1 MLKKI
6 VIGAVMFVFVILAAG
21 IVAQSSV
28 TSADLLATRTP
39 VVGESIPTRTP
50 VVGQTVP
57 TRTPVPN
64 APKLQISNFIDFAP
78 GLTEI
83 IIKLN
88 GEERVI
94 LKYGDSSE
102 YMFVPVGTYLMEVV
116 GVTGDTRG
124 PEDYL
129 LAYSNVTFALEQE
142 YSAIIGG
149 DAGANQ
155 PGQIQVVQDDN
166 SEPPAGKAKIR
177 IAHFAPFDSVLAN
190 TEVDVIDEGTS
201 SVLAG
206 LADVPFGTISG
217 YIEVDAGTAYDL
229 IVTNDAGTVLDLPPI
244 AFSEGE
250 IVTIVVNGGG
260 ANQPVDAGVVSN
272 LRKLFLPVVFE

>member
-21 IVAQSSV
+21 IVAQTSV
-28 TSADLLATRTP
+28 TSANLLATRTP

-57 TRTPVPN
+57 TRTPVPY
-64 APKLQISNFIDFAP
+64 APQIQISNFIDFAP
-78 GLTEI
+78 GITQI

-88 GEERVI
+88 GEELVI
-94 LKYGDSSE
+94 LKYGDTSE
-102 YMFVPVGTYLMEVV
+102 YISVPVGTYLMEIV
-116 GVTGDTRG
+116 GVTEGTRG

-129 LAYSNVTFALEQE
+129 LAYSTVTFALEAE
-142 YSAIIGG
+142 YSAVIGG

-155 PGQIQVVQDDN
+155 PGQIKIVEDDN

-177 IAHFAPFDSVLAN
+177 VAHFAPFDSVLAN
-190 TEVDVIDEGTS
+190 TEVNVIDEGTNA
-201 SVLAG
+201 VFAG
-206 LADVPFGTISG
+206 LADIPFGTISD

-229 IVTNDAGTVLDLPPI
+229 MVTNGAGTVLDLEPV